1 MAKYSKIKNFCIS
14 NGDGIGVAFFFTGC
28 DANPKCKGCF
38 NSELW
43 DKNIGTE
50 ICEETFK
57 ILENMMSN
65 PHIDHISF
73 LGGEPFTDY
82 NYLALQS
89 YIVRLK
95 ELFPEKKIW
104 VWTWRQYEDIFQ
116 DKERKKTLPYI
127 DYLVDGRY
135 IAEKRDLSLKYCGST
150 NQRVIDVQKSLK
162 ENKVVLK
169 EEN

>member
-14 NGDGIGVAFFFTGC
+14 NGDGIGIAFFFSGC
-28 DANPKCKGCF
+28 DANPKCQDCF

-43 DKNIGTE
+43 DKNTGTE
-50 ICEETFK
+50 ITGETFSNIK
-57 ILENMMSN
+57 MMVSN

-82 NYLALQS
+82 NYPVLLEYVS
-89 YIVRLK
+89 VLK
-95 ELFPEKKIW
+95 QLFPKKKIW
-104 VWTWRQYEDIFQ
+104 VWTWRQFQ
-116 DKERKKTLPYI
+116 DILQDEQRKEILPFI
-127 DYLVDGRY
+127 DYLIDGRY
-135 IAEKRDLSLKYCGST
+135 IAEKKDLSLKYCGST

-162 ENKVVLK
+162 ENKVILK